1 MTTNLLPPSGSRTVT
16 ASPSKKVSSM
26 SLVYDGIRAF
36 AAGAAVSCVI
46 YGAVAAM
53 PTETHITIDNFSFKA
68 ATVTVPA
75 GTTVVWENGDDI
87 AHNVVALDGTFRSQA
102 LDTEDKF
109 SFTFATAGTYEYFCS
124 LHPRMKGE
132 IVVTP

>member
-1 MTTNLLPPSGSRTVT
+1 VREQDSNGIPIE
-16 ASPSKKVSSM
+16 KVSSM
-26 SLVYDGIRAF
+26 SLVYDGVRAF
-36 AAGAAVSCVI
+36 AAGAVVSCVI
-46 YGAVAAM
+46 YGAVAM

-109 SFTFATAGTYEYFCS
+109 SFTFAAAGTYEYFCS

-132 IVVTP
+132 IVVTR

>member
-1 MTTNLLPPSGSRTVT
+1 
-16 ASPSKKVSSM
+16 M

-36 AAGAAVSCVI
+36 AAGAGVSCVI

-68 ATVTVPA
+68 ATVTIPA